1 MASPMSSHGHKLLLF
16 IFSLA
21 IILQWTMC
29 RSERRIGLKSMVER
43 YERWLA
49 KHRESY
55 ADDREK
61 HRRCATYQKNVAYI
75 EAFNAVPGRT
85 YCLSDNEFADTTS
98 SEYRAQKNYHKKTAH
113 KNYYK
118 KTLKNFLLLNLSQ
131 KL

>member
-1 MASPMSSHGHKLLLF
+1 MSSHGHKLLLF

-29 RSERRIGLKSMVER
+29 RSERFIGLKSMVER

-49 KHRESY
+49 KHRKSY

-61 HRRCATYQKNVAYI
+61 HRRFATYQKNVAYI

-85 YCLSDNEFADTTS
+85 YCLSDNEFADTAS
-98 SEYRAQKNYHKKTAH
+98 NEYRASYLG
-113 KNYYK
+113 YK
-118 KTLKNFLLLNLSQ
+118 DGSHNSPA
-131 KL
+131 